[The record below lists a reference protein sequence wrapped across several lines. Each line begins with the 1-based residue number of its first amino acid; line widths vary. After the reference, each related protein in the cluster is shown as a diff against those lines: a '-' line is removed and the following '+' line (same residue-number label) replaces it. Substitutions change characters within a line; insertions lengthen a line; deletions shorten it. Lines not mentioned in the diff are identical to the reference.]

1 MSDLPENLQIKRE
14 PSPPSTPEDKSPN
27 NIKAK
32 LNLHVKRRLQDYNQT
47 TEDTSTNNSQLSPH
61 QQQKPLQSV
70 DIKQEP
76 SSQKPSEVV
85 RQKRP
90 YNKRTDKQKS
100 SQQQLE
106 ATNLATST
114 STTAATTPQRKYK
127 HKIKQIVANDN
138 AELLNASNASEE
150 ALTSGHN
157 VSITTGAISAGDDDE
172 VAHDNELKG
181 GREKEKC
188 PDVLAMVLSMK
199 KRALMQDPEV
209 QNFLKEVMDVIK
221 S

>member
-1 MSDLPENLQIKRE
+1 MCDFPENLQIKRE
-14 PSPPSTPEDKSPN
+14 PSPPSTPEDKSPS

-32 LNLHVKRRLQDYNQT
+32 LNLHVKRRLQDFNQT
-47 TEDTSTNNSQLSPH
+47 AEDNLSFNNKTQIA
-61 QQQKPLQSV
+61 V

-76 SSQKPSEVV
+76 QKSETI

-90 YNKRTDKQKS
+90 YNKRTDKNKS
-100 SQQQLE
+100 ATQSLE
-106 ATNLATST
+106 ST
-114 STTAATTPQRKYK
+114 SLLTAAGSAAALAPQRKYK
-127 HKIKQIVANDN
+127 HKIKQIVGNDN
-138 AELLNASNASEE
+138 QDLLPNSNTIDEPASV
-150 ALTSGHN
+150 GHN
-157 VSITTGAISAGDDDE
+157 ATITAGALSAGEEDE
-172 VAHDNELKG
+172 GGHDNELKA

-209 QNFLKEVMDVIK
+209 QKFLKDVMEVIK